1 MVPNGTPDGSSHS
14 SQFDTTL
21 ARRYVLAI
29 VCTLVALP
37 LIMSVV
43 GAPIGIPLFLWGI
56 KPLKDYFADLAIQS
70 AKEQEEPWQRG
81 ELNL

>member
-21 ARRYVLAI
+21 ARKYVLAI
-29 VCTLVALP
+29 ACTLVALP

-43 GAPIGIPLFLWGI
+43 GVPIGIPLFLLGI
-56 KPLKDYFADLAIQS
+56 RPLKEHFAKLAIQS
-70 AKEQEEPWQRG
+70 VKDQEEPWQRG

>member
-14 SQFDTTL
+14 SRFDTTL

-29 VCTLVALP
+29 VCTLVAIP
-37 LIMSVV
+37 LIGSVI
-43 GAPIGIPLFLWGI
+43 GAPIGIPLFLLGI
-56 KPLKDYFADLAIQS
+56 RPLKEYFAEKAIQS
-70 AKEQEEPWQRG
+70 VKEQEEPWQRG